1 MKVGDII
8 VNPWVSREFD
18 GKYNPMYA
26 TIYIGNNQSIDC
38 KGRKHTWVDKV
49 YRTDNEREW
58 KVIGHCEILKY
69 INMSIIDAVY
79 GADDEHK

>member
-18 GKYNPMYA
+18 GDYNAMYA

-49 YRTDNEREW
+49 YRDDNEREW
-58 KVIGHCEILKY
+58 KVIGHCDIKGYIRKSIL
-69 INMSIIDAVY
+69 DAVY
-79 GADDEHK
+79 HNEEVT